1 MTRAPRFSMFLL
13 AAVLALLPAAALAA
27 GVDADQFVKDRHTQ
41 LVALLEQPKNAARE
55 QKVGVSIDEVFDYEQ
70 LAARSLGDEWKNRTD
85 AEKQQFRE
93 LLEQL
98 VRKSYR
104 KSIDST
110 LGYQVEH
117 RGTRKSGEDTIVS
130 TVAKHKTDTRK
141 APVTI
146 DYVLVQVSGK
156 WRAVDVIIEGASLV
170 GNYRSQF
177 TRVIKKKGFN
187 ELVSMMKRKL
197 EKGGK

>member
-1 MTRAPRFSMFLL
+1 MILL

-55 QKVGVSIDEVFDYEQ
+55 QKVGVSIDEVFDYDQ

-85 AEKQQFRE
+85 VEKQQFRE

-117 RGTRKSGEDTIVS
+117 RGTRKSGEDTIVA
-130 TVAKHKTDTRK
+130 TVAKHKTDSRK

-146 DYVLVQVSGK
+146 DYVLVQVNGK

>member
-1 MTRAPRFSMFLL
+1 MTRAFRLSMILFALLL
-13 AAVLALLPAAALAA
+13 ALVQGSAFAAP
-27 GVDADQFVKDRHTQ
+27 VDAEQFVKDRHDQ
-41 LVALLEQPKNAARE
+41 LIALLEQPKNASRE
-55 QKVGVSIDEVFDYEQ
+55 KRVGASIDEVFDYEQ

-85 AEKQQFRE
+85 LERKEFRE

-117 RGTRKSGEDTIVS
+117 RGSRKSGEDTIIA
-130 TVAKHKTDTRK
+130 TVAKHKTDARK
-141 APVTI
+141 APIGI
-146 DYVLVQVSGK
+146 DYVLVQVQGK
-156 WRAVDVIIEGASLV
+156 WRAVDLIIEGSSLV

-177 TRVIKKKGFN
+177 TRVIKKKGYQ
-187 ELVSMMKRKL
+187 ELILMMKRKL